1 MKTLIYLTTL
11 LVLTIQVMVNGQ
23 TQGNRTYK
31 IRMDIMGAKE
41 PVKMHYTN
49 SNITM
54 SEAEYKELKEHANSL
69 SITAQKLRK
78 EAEVIQEQALTKQI
92 EASQLS
98 SQIAQYKFAENKKTI
113 LIYLNNTPETNDLYT
128 SASSAN
134 SESER
139 YMKLAI
145 EMREEANA
153 QANLQ
158 AKLGNMS
165 NAEEKEALALNIQ
178 EKILTLF
185 EKSKFILTDNN
196 VETKSSFV
204 TTSHYNEVELLMNS
218 LQEASTQAE
227 NLKLTAEQI
236 RNTATTVSPQQ
247 KNILINEAIVL
258 EKDYV
263 AKKIEISNL
272 KAKLVYQKFE
282 HNKSVIN
289 ELLMKYQDDKKEL
302 DDISKLIS
310 ESERLMKIGKE
321 MREEANAQTTVAA
334 KYGAMSNAEEK
345 ELMAV
350 NIQQES
356 IQLIE
361 KQAATPVLA
370 SKF

>member
-23 TQGNRTYK
+23 TQGNQAQK
-31 IRMDIMGAKE
+31 IRMNIKE
-41 PVKMHYTN
+41 PVKMLYTN

-69 SITAQKLRK
+69 SNTAQKLRK
-78 EAEVIQEQALTKQI
+78 DAAMIQEQALAKQI

-113 LIYLNNTPETNDLYT
+113 LIYLNNTPENNDLYT
-128 SASSAN
+128 SVSSAN
-134 SESER
+134 CESER
-139 YMKLAI
+139 CMKLAI

-153 QANLQ
+153 QITLQ

-178 EKILTLF
+178 EEILTMF
-185 EKSKFILTDNN
+185 EKSKFIITDNN

-227 NLKLTAEQI
+227 NMKLTAEQI
-236 RNTATTVSPQQ
+236 RNTATAVSPQQ
-247 KNILINEAIVL
+247 KNILINEAIIL
-258 EKDYV
+258 ERDYV

-282 HNKSVIN
+282 RNKSIIN
-289 ELLMKYQDDKKEL
+289 ELVLKYQDDKTQMN
-302 DDISKLIS
+302 DISKLIS

-350 NIQQES
+350 NIQHES

-361 KQAATPVLA
+361 KQATTPVLA